1 MLPAMGTLKID
12 GAIDLHCHYGPDM
25 VGVFPTAHSVTAIE
39 AAREAAECGYAAL
52 VLKAHDF
59 ATPALAHTLM
69 QVVPGVRVFG
79 GITLDHQAGGLN
91 PVAVE
96 SALRLGAKIV
106 WLPTLGSV
114 QDYRSGLAKS
124 LGYPAPGIAVL
135 DEGGKLL
142 PAARE
147 IAALVREFGAVLAT
161 GHTTAAEHYAVVKE
175 FARGARVLVTHAGG
189 RSAGPAL
196 SPDQCRE
203 LALLGATIELTAQSC
218 SPVLG
223 NAPDKTLPEMLAMIE
238 TIGAERCTLASD
250 YGWSDSLPHP
260 AAGLRDFFDALWAQ
274 GVPESQLV
282 RMARDNPARLL
293 GIAG

>member
-1 MLPAMGTLKID
+1 MGTLKIE

-25 VGVFPTAHSVTAIE
+25 VGVFEGTTHGVTAVQ
-39 AAREAAECGYAAL
+39 AAREAAQSGHAAL

-59 ATPALAHTLM
+59 ATPALAHALGEA
-69 QVVPGVRVFG
+69 VAGIRIFG

-91 PVAVE
+91 PAAVE

-114 QDYRSGLAKS
+114 QDYRSGLARE
-124 LGYPAPGIAVL
+124 LGYPGPGIAVL
-135 DEGGKLL
+135 DEDQQLV
-142 PAARE
+142 PAVRE
-147 IAALVREFGAVLAT
+147 IAALVRQHGAVLAT
-161 GHTTAAEHYAVVKE
+161 GHTTAAEHDAVVRA
-175 FARGARVLVTHAGG
+175 FARTQPVLVTHAGT

-196 SPDQCRE
+196 SARQCRD
-203 LALLGATIELTAQSC
+203 LADQGAMIELTALCC

-223 NAPDKTLPEMLAMIE
+223 NAPDKTFEEMVQMIE
-238 TIGAERCTLASD
+238 AIGPARCTLASD
-250 YGWSDSLPHP
+250 YGWSDALPHP
-260 AAGLRDFFDALWAQ
+260 AAGLRDFFDALWTA
-274 GVPESQLV
+274 GVGEDQLI